1 MARTKTTVRPEPKT
15 VADRIEMLCQHGY
28 GMREKPSRQYIKKAM
43 AEKYDYTNE
52 ANIKKTLGQMVKFG
66 KLIQE
71 GQTFYAKGFILEDDE
86 EEFESKHDYM
96 PGFLEALGELADIY
110 EDQDDF
116 RKTALRRAITALEG
130 QIITS
135 VEDIKL
141 FNLIDLNGVGKS
153 TLEMLEEFIDTGK
166 IKRLVDLKAA
176 PDQVEWF
183 ASLTKD
189 QADHIQ
195 TWWDLEGER
204 GWATVEY

>member
-96 PGFLEALGELADIY
+96 PGFLEALGVLADIY
-110 EDQDDF
+110 EDRVDF
-116 RKTALRRAITALEG
+116 RKTALRRAIIALDG
-130 QIITS
+130 QIITVRRRS
-135 VEDIKL
+135 VNPL
-141 FNLIDLNGVGKS
+141 Q
-153 TLEMLEEFIDTGK
+153 TL
-166 IKRLVDLKAA
+166 
-176 PDQVEWF
+176 
-183 ASLTKD
+183 
-189 QADHIQ
+189 
-195 TWWDLEGER
+195 
-204 GWATVEY
+204 

>member
-96 PGFLEALGELADIY
+96 PGFLEALGEPADIY

>member
-130 QIITS
+130 QIITA

-166 IKRLVDLKAA
+166 IKRLVDLKAT

-183 ASLTKD
+183 ASLTKE
-189 QADHIQ
+189 QAGFIQ
-195 TWWDLEGER
+195 DWWDEEGER
-204 GWATVEY
+204 KWATT

>member
-1 MARTKTTVRPEPKT
+1 MSHLVRRMTRSNK
-15 VADRIEMLCQHGY
+15 R
-28 GMREKPSRQYIKKAM
+28 
-43 AEKYDYTNE
+43 
-52 ANIKKTLGQMVKFG
+52 KKTPP
-66 KLIQE
+66 
-71 GQTFYAKGFILEDDE
+71 E

-130 QIITS
+130 QIITA
-135 VEDIKL
+135 VEDITL
-141 FNLIDLNGVGKS
+141 FKPIELKGVGKS
-153 TLEMLEEFIDTGK
+153 TLEMLEEFIDTGQ
-166 IKRLVDLKAA
+166 IKRLIDLKAT

-204 GWATVEY
+204 KWATT

>member
-141 FNLIDLNGVGKS
+141 FNLIDLNGAGKS

>member
-1 MARTKTTVRPEPKT
+1 
-15 VADRIEMLCQHGY
+15 
-28 GMREKPSRQYIKKAM
+28 
-43 AEKYDYTNE
+43 
-52 ANIKKTLGQMVKFG
+52 
-66 KLIQE
+66 
-71 GQTFYAKGFILEDDE
+71 
-86 EEFESKHDYM
+86 M
-96 PGFLEALGELADIY
+96 PGFLEALGEPADIY

-141 FNLIDLNGVGKS
+141 FNLIDLNGAGKS

>member
-1 MARTKTTVRPEPKT
+1 MARTNPKT
-15 VADRIEMLCQHGY
+15 VADKIKQVCTDAFLKK
-28 GMREKPSRQYIKKAM
+28 EKPSRQYIKKAM

-52 ANIKKTLGQMVKFG
+52 SIIKMLLGSMVKYG
-66 KLIQE
+66 KLIQK
-71 GQTFYAKGFILEDDE
+71 GQTFYARDFVPEDDEQQE
-86 EEFESKHDYM
+86 EEFESKHDYI

>member
-1 MARTKTTVRPEPKT
+1 MARSNKR
-15 VADRIEMLCQHGY
+15 
-28 GMREKPSRQYIKKAM
+28 
-43 AEKYDYTNE
+43 
-52 ANIKKTLGQMVKFG
+52 KKTPP
-66 KLIQE
+66 
-71 GQTFYAKGFILEDDE
+71 E

-130 QIITS
+130 QIITA

-141 FNLIDLNGVGKS
+141 FNLIELKGVGKS

-166 IKRLVDLKAA
+166 IKRLVDLKAT

-183 ASLTKD
+183 SNLTKD
-189 QADHIQ
+189 QAGFIQ
-195 TWWDLEGER
+195 DWWDEEGER
-204 GWATVEY
+204 KWATT

>member
-52 ANIKKTLGQMVKFG
+52 ANIKKTLGQMVKSG

-130 QIITS
+130 QIITA

-141 FNLIDLNGVGKS
+141 FKLIELSGVGKS

-166 IKRLVDLKAA
+166 IKRLVDLKAT

-183 ASLTKD
+183 ASLTKE
-189 QADHIQ
+189 QAGFIQ
-195 TWWDLEGER
+195 DWWDEEGER
-204 GWATVEY
+204 KWATT

>member
-52 ANIKKTLGQMVKFG
+52 ANIKKTLGQMVKSG

-204 GWATVEY
+204 KWATT

>member
-1 MARTKTTVRPEPKT
+1 MSHLVRRMTRSNK
-15 VADRIEMLCQHGY
+15 R
-28 GMREKPSRQYIKKAM
+28 
-43 AEKYDYTNE
+43 
-52 ANIKKTLGQMVKFG
+52 KKTPP
-66 KLIQE
+66 
-71 GQTFYAKGFILEDDE
+71 E

-116 RKTALRRAITALEG
+116 RKTALRRAMTALEG

-141 FNLIDLNGVGKS
+141 FNLIELKGVGKS

-183 ASLTKD
+183 SNLTKD
-189 QADHIQ
+189 QAGFIQ
-195 TWWDLEGER
+195 DWWDEEGER
-204 GWATVEY
+204 KWATT